1 MIYCF
6 IQLVFILEKVNANCI
21 WYDQCGDDPEYS
33 DGRHKLNCVYQETA
47 GMYRGLGTIFI
58 QGGSE

>member
-1 MIYCF
+1 MKWMIYFF

-47 GMYRGLGTIFI
+47 GM
-58 QGGSE
+58 